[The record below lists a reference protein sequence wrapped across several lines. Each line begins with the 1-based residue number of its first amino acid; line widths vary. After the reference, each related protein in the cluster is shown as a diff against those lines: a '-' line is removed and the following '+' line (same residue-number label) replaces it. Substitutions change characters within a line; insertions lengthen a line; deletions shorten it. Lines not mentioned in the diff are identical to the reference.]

1 MEIAA
6 PSEHVTPAG
15 PPTGQRHPAPVGVTI
30 RPEQSSD
37 APAIGAV
44 HLAAFPPD
52 EGPSVA
58 RLVEALRLLPGYD
71 PELSL
76 VAELDGRI
84 VGHVMV
90 GAVTLRDDSGDS
102 GDRPIANL
110 SPLGVVPDA
119 QRRGIGSALVE
130 AVVARAAAR
139 GEPLVVL
146 EGDPAFYGRLGFV
159 HSVPHGI
166 RITLPSWARPECAQV
181 RLLREVAPPLR
192 GLVVYPPPFEM
203 VSEPT

>member
-1 MEIAA
+1 M
-6 PSEHVTPAG
+6 
-15 PPTGQRHPAPVGVTI
+15 GVTI
-30 RPEQSSD
+30 RPERPSD

-44 HLAAFPPD
+44 HVAAFPAD

-90 GAVTLRDDSGDS
+90 GMAHLRDGS
-102 GDRPIANL
+102 DRPIANL

-130 AVVARAAAR
+130 DVVARAAAR

-146 EGDPAFYGRLGFV
+146 EGDPAFYGRLGFEY
-159 HSVPHGI
+159 SVPHGI
-166 RITLPSWARPECAQV
+166 QITLPSWARPECAQV
-181 RLLREVAPPLR
+181 RLLRDRAAAARPGRLPAAVR
-192 GLVVYPPPFEM
+192 CGRRH
-203 VSEPT
+203 